1 MIPIVEFC
9 MSNLAEGTHP
19 VLEALE
25 RDADIDVVEY
35 GCLGKCTLCAKKNY
49 AIVEGKIIS
58 GSSAEE
64 LLEKIYKEL
73 EDNDWI

>member
-1 MIPIVEFC
+1 MFRE
-9 MSNLAEGTHP
+9 MH
-19 VLEALE
+19 
-25 RDADIDVVEY
+25 
-35 GCLGKCTLCAKKNY
+35 LCAKKNY

-58 GSSAEE
+58 GSSADE